1 MTNRVAAQEP
11 VLMIHGLC
19 CGGEVWTRISRSLR
33 AAGWRV
39 ETPTICEKD
48 RPITKPHVTLARLT
62 LADYVEDMATIARR
76 LEAETGRRPV
86 IVGHSMGGLIAQK
99 LAEQQLARA
108 TVLLAPVA
116 PANIVVT
123 ALAPVFTFAN
133 LLCTPRIETRAI
145 KVWRSGFEWG
155 MLNCVPPSRHP
166 EIYRTTRFCSGLAL
180 HNVVWPGR
188 DPHRTAD
195 IDETRIAGP
204 LLTIGAAKDRAI
216 PVDVHRKVG
225 NPALI

>member
-48 RPITKPHVTLARLT
+48 RPITKPPVTLATLT
-62 LADYVEDMATIARR
+62 LADYVADMATIARR
-76 LEAETGRRPV
+76 LEGETGHRPV

-116 PANIVVT
+116 PANVVVT

-133 LLCTPRIETRAI
+133 LLCTPGIKTRAI
-145 KVWRSGFEWG
+145 KVWRRGFEWG
-155 MLNCVPPSRHP
+155 MLIACRRPDMRKYTGQPASARVLPCTMS
-166 EIYRTTRFCSGLAL
+166 SGRA
-180 HNVVWPGR
+180 
-188 DPHRTAD
+188 A
-195 IDETRIAGP
+195 TRIELP
-204 LLTIGAAKDRAI
+204 TLMKPELPDRS
-216 PVDVHRKVG
+216 
-225 NPALI
+225 